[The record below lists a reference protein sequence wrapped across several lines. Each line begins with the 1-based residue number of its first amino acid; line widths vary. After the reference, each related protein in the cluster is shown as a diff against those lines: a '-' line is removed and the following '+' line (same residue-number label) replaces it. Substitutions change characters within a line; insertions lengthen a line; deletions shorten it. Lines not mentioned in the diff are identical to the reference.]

1 MNHRIRRIDLATG
14 VVSTIAGT
22 GQAGFSGDGGPATQ
36 AQLNQPYRMLIDK
49 AGDLL
54 FSDKS
59 NHRVRRI
66 SRATGVITTVAG
78 DGQRGGEPTRS
89 IAEAGGLAMTADGSV
104 YVADEAWC
112 FIRRLIPGSTT
123 MEVVAGCDGRV
134 FSNVNGMTVDRSGG
148 LLLADSANGRI
159 RRLDPATKTIAT
171 LVGDVAAS
179 FGGDGGPAAAAG
191 LNRPNGLAQDRAGN
205 IYLSDQRNGAIRR
218 IDAQTGRISTI
229 WRGGCPGAITIDRQ
243 HQLYAAD
250 SCENDRVIKLN
261 LASGESSIISGF
273 KSAGT
278 GIAVDSVGNIYV
290 SESNQHKVLR
300 VDAQSGAIS
309 TFAGNGKDLNDG
321 DGGPATAAS
330 LRWPFGL
337 WVDTNDNLYIAARNN
352 QVIRR
357 VDARTGLIATVAG
370 SDRYGYSGDGGS
382 STAAA
387 MRNPHGIAMDTAGN
401 LLIVDSVSNVVRFV
415 EAESGRISTTAG
427 SGLRGFAGDYGP
439 AVQAR
444 LDEPENVLVD
454 RTGNVLITD
463 MANNRV
469 RIVHCAAQPQPGFVR
484 DCVAGASPLY
494 AGQRVWVSWNVLGAS
509 SCTANGAWSG
519 PKSAVGGE
527 WVFVKATGAQDFKL
541 DCTGPGGSTSGISAR
556 AEVVTNPLRVT
567 LSASSL
573 TVKFGEKVRLSWSAV
588 NATSCVARGTW
599 SGNKALSGQE
609 ESVALDSQAAN
620 EFVLTCTGATG
631 SVSETVTVNV
641 VDQSPSLNISASAV
655 SVRRGETVRLDWTS
669 QRATRCVASG
679 GWGGSR
685 AVSGSFTT
693 SPLTAASTSFALV
706 CQGAT
711 GTVRDEVTV
720 VTTDAT
726 AGNAGPQISLAVR
739 RPVTGTISTVAGQ
752 GPVAY
757 EVETAPALEMMLNGP
772 HGLARDAGG
781 NLYIAE
787 AGNHVVR
794 RVSAATGEIAIVAGR
809 GIPGGDGDGG
819 LATEARLSYPT
830 NLAFDSVG
838 NLYIADQGNNRIRVV
853 DRVSGVIRTVAGNGS
868 SNFSGDGGLATLAAL
883 RSPTD
888 VAFDA
893 TGNLYITDWGN
904 ARIRRVDVATRL
916 ISTFAGTGNAASSG
930 DGGNALQADIN
941 PYGLAID
948 GRGDLVFTEI
958 NQHRVRRIDQS
969 TRTVRTI
976 AGTGTAG
983 FSGDGGPAIS
993 AALSTP
999 HGISIDTAGNVFVGD
1014 ASNYRI
1020 RRIDPAGTI
1029 STFAGGG
1036 NAEENGTSATDVRL
1050 TGRPIDVVMGDSG
1063 LWYTEFESGR
1073 VRKIDSSTLVVTTVA
1088 GGARPGFG
1096 GDGGPAISASL
1107 NAPNRVAR
1115 DSKGNLYI
1123 GDIDNQRIRRIDG
1136 RTGVVS
1142 TVISSVLPGLPLT
1155 PGGIAFDAAD
1165 NLYFSEQR
1173 SNRVWRIGASD
1184 GVVVSVAGTG
1194 SRGYGGDGGL
1204 ATSAILNEPGALRFD
1219 ADGNLLIAEPGNL
1232 RVRKVTMATGIIT
1245 TIAGTGECCGDA
1257 DDGQLANA
1265 SRLAYPSGIAVDRNR
1280 NVYIADRSNRVRK
1293 VDVAGVITTIA
1304 GNRNGG
1310 YSGENVLASNASL
1323 QIPSSVAVDS
1333 QGNVFFTEEEGYRVR
1348 KVERATGRLTTI
1360 AGNGERGFGGD
1371 GGSATSARFDNF
1383 RSDELIVDP
1392 SGNLLITD
1400 TRNNRVRVVH
1410 CAAAAESGITSDCAS
1425 TAALAAGDR
1434 VQVSWSV
1441 TGATQCVASGAWRGE
1456 KRVSGG
1462 EWLWLGA
1469 GNRRY
1474 TLTCTGPGGVTVK
1487 DIDVT
1492 VALSAATDSGIAAVV
1507 PPTAPSR
1514 TGLARS
1520 STLEISL
1527 TGIAQNG
1534 SRAPVVSETEVSTD
1548 VATQGGGGRYV
1559 IVGESNASA
1568 DQRRWLLQR
1577 RETGDG
1583 VSAERELPKTQDVLW
1598 RRKSGAGVPLPSTA
1612 WVRQCG
1618 ATVYT
1623 VQDGYRLQLTA
1634 WDAELANGWQ
1644 SEITLGETGR
1654 STLLTE
1660 VACAGD
1666 ALRVTGHSLGINEF
1680 EPSLDSVMDDARR
1693 FSAIL
1698 VRGRSEP
1705 TEADWG
1711 DSPFSVA
1718 AFCASS
1724 SRERAMFC
1732 ARYRDVPAN

>member
-1 MNHRIRRIDLATG
+1 
-14 VVSTIAGT
+14 
-22 GQAGFSGDGGPATQ
+22 
-36 AQLNQPYRMLIDK
+36 
-49 AGDLL
+49 
-54 FSDKS
+54 
-59 NHRVRRI
+59 
-66 SRATGVITTVAG
+66 
-78 DGQRGGEPTRS
+78 
-89 IAEAGGLAMTADGSV
+89 
-104 YVADEAWC
+104 
-112 FIRRLIPGSTT
+112 
-123 MEVVAGCDGRV
+123 
-134 FSNVNGMTVDRSGG
+134 
-148 LLLADSANGRI
+148 
-159 RRLDPATKTIAT
+159 
-171 LVGDVAAS
+171 
-179 FGGDGGPAAAAG
+179 
-191 LNRPNGLAQDRAGN
+191 
-205 IYLSDQRNGAIRR
+205 
-218 IDAQTGRISTI
+218 
-229 WRGGCPGAITIDRQ
+229 
-243 HQLYAAD
+243 LYAAD